1 MQHAIGHRAKLILFL
16 AVLGAFSFSA
26 SARALGDSC
35 PDSLKPE
42 RKLESFEEY
51 PFYKGEKVQVMELNP
66 EDPSQ
71 PVWAGGVATAMK
83 HVGPEV
89 AASKPVIDRVVGP
102 STDVFDIAVGLNG
115 SAARYALFGSAN
127 DLDILAQLVLKVKS
141 GSTNELFDAHSK
153 PIQMVTRYLQ
163 EHVEQVLKD
172 NPSYRFIELKAG
184 EYLDPETGEK
194 AGIKWWLDDF
204 RRGYKVVHEAKGP
217 RRVTLSQAIAE
228 PARIKIDW
236 AVPSPLDSLNAYDY
250 TEVTTIYI
258 LGMKVGNN
266 QPRLRISDVPGAN
279 ESLVVKATGIN
290 LSKEDLRKSIELSVG
305 EHPVTL
311 EHVHQGLIKTI
322 EKYADHDR
330 LKVLKRVFALLSFW
344 ENPVDFKILT
354 GIPVEAEVI
363 HKQVQE
369 VLALEKIRVYSRIRS
384 RADVRV
390 IAREHGVELGSRDE
404 EWIRAVKQEFG
415 LNSNTIE
422 AIDEEVKNLIEQELT
437 LAFQKYP
444 HIPEYIEFVRARAPY
459 VVGQELSPHGVFLAL
474 KPDEKFRSILAK
486 RIEGWK
492 KKYPALD
499 FVDPSDSHLTIH
511 FSGRMSDPA
520 LDSWIAEAKKSSGH
534 VPSAKQGGL
543 YIMGRQNQLVAMKF
557 PSSPEFSS
565 LAKSMRAFSTK
576 VGGTPEKTYLDFTPH
591 ITIASIKGKDSPA
604 VQAQVRQFLAESTG
618 ALSDVSFEGFEI
630 WTRKS
635 EGVVSDAAASNGKY
649 SKIR

>member
-1 MQHAIGHRAKLILFL
+1 MQSAVGHRKIASLLALVL
-16 AVLGAFSFSA
+16 AVLAIPA
-26 SARALGDSC
+26 DARALGESC
-35 PDSLKPE
+35 RDSLKPE
-42 RKLESFEEY
+42 RRLETFEDY
-51 PFYKGEKVQVMELNP
+51 PFYKGESVQIMELNP
-66 EDPSQ
+66 EDPTQ
-71 PVWAGGVATAMK
+71 AVWAGGIASAMK

-102 STDVFDIAVGLNG
+102 STATFDLAVGLNG

-127 DLDILAQLVLKVKS
+127 DLDILAQLVIKVKS
-141 GSTNELFDAHSK
+141 GTANDLFDAYSK
-153 PIQMVTRYLQ
+153 PVQMITRYLQ
-163 EHVEQVLKD
+163 EHVEHVLRE

-184 EYLDPETGEK
+184 EYIDPETGEK
-194 AGIKWWLDDF
+194 AGIKWWLEDF
-204 RRGYKVVHEAKGP
+204 RRGYKVVHEPKGP

-236 AVPSPLDSLNAYDY
+236 AVPSPLDALNSHDY

-305 EHPVTL
+305 ENPVTL

-354 GIPVEAEVI
+354 GIPVDSKEI
-363 HKQVQE
+363 LSQVQE
-369 VLALEKIRVYSRIRS
+369 VLGLEKIRVYSRIRS

-390 IAREHGVELGSRDE
+390 IAREHGVSLGSSDE
-404 EWIRAVKQEFG
+404 EWINAVRKDFQLSSTTLEG
-415 LNSNTIE
+415 
-422 AIDEEVKNLIEQELT
+422 IDEEVKALIEQELSA
-437 LAFQKYP
+437 AFRKYP
-444 HIPEYIEFVRARAPY
+444 HIPEYIDFVRARAPY
-459 VVGQELSPHGVFLAL
+459 VVGHELSESPVFMAL
-474 KPDEKFRSILAK
+474 KPDQKFLSILAK

-499 FVDPSDSHLTIH
+499 FVDPSDAHMTLH

-520 LDSWIAEAKKSSGH
+520 LDAWIAETKKFEGQ
-534 VPSAKQGGL
+534 VPSASGGGL
-543 YIMGRQNQLVAMKF
+543 YIMGRQNQVIAMKF
-557 PSSPEFSS
+557 PSSPGFSD
-565 LAKSMRAFSTK
+565 LAKSMRSFSTK

-591 ITIASIKGKDSPA
+591 ITLAAIRGKDSPA
-604 VQAQVRQFLAESTG
+604 VQAQVRQFLAEQTG
-618 ALSDVSFEGFEI
+618 VLSEVSFEGFEI

-635 EGVVSDAAASNGKY
+635 GSVVNDPVPSKGKY
-649 SKIR
+649 RRLR

>member
-1 MQHAIGHRAKLILFL
+1 MQCAVSRRAKLILSLF
-16 AVLGAFSFSA
+16 VFGAFSVTAPAYA
-26 SARALGDSC
+26 SLGSC
-35 PDSLKPE
+35 PESLKPE
-42 RKLESFEEY
+42 RRLDTFSEY
-51 PFYKGEKVQVMELNP
+51 PVYKGEKVQIMELNP
-66 EDPSQ
+66 EDPTQ
-71 PVWAGGVATAMK
+71 AVWAGGVATAMR

-89 AASKPVIDRVVGP
+89 AAAKPVIDRVVGP
-102 STDVFDIAVGLNG
+102 STETFDIAVGLNG

-153 PIQMVTRYLQ
+153 PVQMVTRYLQ
-163 EHVEQVLKD
+163 EHVEQVLKE
-172 NPSYRFIELKAG
+172 NPTYRFIELKAG
-184 EYLDPETGEK
+184 EYMDPETGEK
-194 AGIKWWLDDF
+194 AGIKWWLEDF
-204 RRGYKVVHEAKGP
+204 RRGYKVVREPTGP
-217 RRVTLSQAIAE
+217 RRVTLAQVIAE

-305 EHPVTL
+305 ENPVTL

-322 EKYADHDR
+322 EKYADLDR

-344 ENPVDFKILT
+344 ENPVDFKLIT
-354 GIPVEAEVI
+354 GIPVSSEEVMR
-363 HKQVQE
+363 QVQDI
-369 VLALEKIRVYSRIRS
+369 LALPRVREYSRIRS
-384 RADVRV
+384 RADVRI

-404 EWIRAVKQEFG
+404 DWIREVKKDFHLQA
-415 LNSNTIE
+415 NTLE
-422 AIDEEVKNLIEQELT
+422 AIEDEVRGLLEQELT
-437 LAFQKYP
+437 VAFQRYP

-459 VVGQELSPHGVFLAL
+459 VVGHELSRNGVFLAL
-474 KPDEKFRSILAK
+474 KPDERFRTILSK

-499 FVDPSDSHLTIH
+499 FVEPSDAHMTIH

-520 LDSWIAEAKKSSGH
+520 LDAWISEAKKNSSRI
-534 VPSAKQGGL
+534 PNASQGGL
-543 YIMGRQNQLVAMKF
+543 HIMGKQNQVIAMKF
-557 PSSPEFSS
+557 PSSPEFSA

-576 VGGTPEKTYLDFTPH
+576 VGGTPEKTYLEFTPH

-604 VQAQVRQFLAESTG
+604 VQAQVRQFLSESTG
-618 ALSDVSFEGFEI
+618 TLSDASFEGFEI
-630 WTRKS
+630 WTRGAGGS
-635 EGVVSDAAASNGKY
+635 GVAEPAPKGKY
-649 SKIR
+649 SKLR

>member
-1 MQHAIGHRAKLILFL
+1 MQNAIGHRAKLTLLFGFL
-16 AVLGAFSFSA
+16 LSFA
-26 SARALGDSC
+26 SATMARAHGDSC
-35 PDSLKPE
+35 PDSLKPD
-42 RKLESFEEY
+42 RRLETFVEY
-51 PFYKGEKVQVMELNP
+51 PSYRGEKVQVMALNP

-71 PVWAGGVATAMK
+71 LVWAGGVATAMK
-83 HVGPEV
+83 YVGPEV

-102 STDVFDIAVGLNG
+102 STDTFDIAVGLNG

-127 DLDILAQLVLKVKS
+127 DLDILAQLVLKVRN
-141 GSTNELFDAHSK
+141 GSTQELFDAHSK
-153 PIQMVTRYLQ
+153 PIQVVTRYLQ

-204 RRGYKVVHEAKGP
+204 RRGYKVVHEALGP
-217 RRVTLSQAIAE
+217 RRVTLAQAIAE

-236 AVPSPLDSLNAYDY
+236 AVPSPLDSLNSYDY

-305 EHPVTL
+305 ENPVTL

-344 ENPVDFKILT
+344 ENPVDFGFLT
-354 GIPVEAEVI
+354 GIPVDAEVI

-369 VLALEKIRVYSRIRS
+369 VLALEKIRAYSRIRS

-404 EWIRAVKQEFG
+404 DWIRAVKQDFG
-415 LNSNTIE
+415 LHSNTIE
-422 AIDEEVKNLIEQELT
+422 AIDEEVKNLIERELT

-444 HIPEYIEFVRARAPY
+444 HIPQYIDFVRARAPY
-459 VVGQELSPHGVFLAL
+459 VVGQELSPNGVFLAL
-474 KPDEKFRSILAK
+474 KPDERFRSIFAK
-486 RIEGWK
+486 RVEGWK
-492 KKYPALD
+492 KKYPALN
-499 FVDPSDSHLTIH
+499 FVDPSDVHLTIH
-511 FSGRMSDPA
+511 YSGRMSDPA
-520 LDSWIAEAKKSSGH
+520 LDSWIAEAKKSSDL

-543 YIMGRQNQLVAMKF
+543 YIMGRQNQVIAMKF
-557 PSSPEFSS
+557 ASSPEFSN
-565 LAKSMRAFSTK
+565 LARSMRAFSTK
-576 VGGTPEKTYLDFTPH
+576 VGGTPEKTFLDFTPH
-591 ITIASIKGKDSPA
+591 ITFASIKDKNDPA
-604 VQAQVRQFLAESTG
+604 VQSQVRQFLSESTG
-618 ALSDVSFEGFEI
+618 VLSEASFEGFGI
-630 WTRKS
+630 WTR
-635 EGVVSDAAASNGKY
+635 ASLGQGKY
-649 SKIR
+649 FRLR